1 MMLDRY
7 TVAIEQDGEWFIA
20 YCLEVPGAN
29 GQGRTEEACRQSLE
43 EAIKLILEDEQEE
56 KCRKMQRRTFLRLA
70 FYGSIAAGGAYTGL
84 VEHRIVRTN
93 HYRIPV
99 QNLPTAF
106 EGFRIVHLTD
116 IHYGLLV
123 SENFVRHVVR
133 RANEAGGDI
142 IVCTGDY
149 VHKRNTDEELNVVWP
164 LLSELKAPL
173 GVYAVLGNHDHWAS
187 TKRSIYWLEQTGFN
201 LRCICNR
208 LEKGGEYLW
217 LAGAGDYTEDHVCL
231 DNIVGD
237 IPEEDC
243 RIVLSHNPDTADSH
257 YTSRVD
263 LMISGHTHGGQ
274 VVLPFIG
281 APVLPVVNKTYS
293 SGLKQSPK
301 GESVFISRGLG
312 WAIAPVRF
320 NCLPE
325 IAVLELVRG

>member
-1 MMLDRY
+1 MADEY
-7 TVAIEQDGEWFIA
+7 TIAVEKDGDYYVG

-29 GQGRTEEACRQSLE
+29 GQGSTEEECRQNLT
-43 EAIKLILEDEQEE
+43 EAIKLILEDQQEDDR
-56 KCRKMQRRTFLRLA
+56 RKMNRRKFLRLA

-99 QNLPTAF
+99 TNLPTAF

-116 IHYGLLV
+116 MHYGFLV
-123 SENFVRHVVR
+123 SQNFVKNVVR

-149 VHKRNTDEELNVVWP
+149 VHKRNTDEELDVVWP

-187 TKRSIYWLEQTGFN
+187 TKRSIYWLEQTGFD
-201 LRCICNR
+201 LRRKCKR
-208 LEKGGEYLW
+208 LERNGKCLW
-217 LAGAGDYTEDHVCL
+217 LAGAGDLWEDHQSL

-243 RIVLSHNPDTADSH
+243 RIVLSHNPDTADSD
-257 YTSRVD
+257 YASRVD

-281 APVLPVVNKTYS
+281 APVLPVVNKAYS

-301 GESVFISRGLG
+301 GEAVFISRGLG